1 MSLYYASSNFPI
13 FKFVRSLR
21 CEKESTESLS
31 IFACLISGSQIC
43 NFDRESERG
52 ELGELNS

>member
-31 IFACLISGSQIC
+31 IFACLISGC